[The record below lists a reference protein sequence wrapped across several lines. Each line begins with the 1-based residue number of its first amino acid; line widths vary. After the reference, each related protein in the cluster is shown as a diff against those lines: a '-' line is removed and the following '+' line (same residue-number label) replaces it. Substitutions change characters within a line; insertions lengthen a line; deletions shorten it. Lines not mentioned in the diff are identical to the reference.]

1 MHKNDYD
8 EIYKDLIYVI
18 DKLDM
23 AKKLLTIQHD
33 NPNIKTSVDIINDS
47 IVYIDS
53 SLNDLEYIS
62 EQVQD
67 LLKNLEIFFLKKAS
81 SF

>member
-23 AKKLLTIQHD
+23 AKKLLTIQNN

-67 LLKNLEIFFLKKAS
+67 LLKNLEVFFLKKAS